1 MNVEAKVL
9 AELSEEG
16 YSSGQ
21 AISNK
26 LHITRS
32 AVWKH
37 IVKLR
42 ERGYTIEASPRHGYR
57 LAGRPDKLL
66 PAELK
71 PLLANSLLGS
81 RIVHLDET
89 GSTVDEARRLIDAG
103 APEGTVVIA
112 ESQSSGRGRLGR
124 KWKTPPGQA
133 IALSIILYP
142 NLSPTQVPLLS
153 LATGIAVRNAVES
166 TAAAGLDLALKW
178 PNDVY
183 LNGKKLG
190 GILVEMGAE
199 LDRVKWAIDSIGLN
213 VNNSFKGT
221 RLAGKATSLA
231 DESGRRFSR
240 RELVA
245 AILRE
250 LDSIYA
256 RAERPGEFPAIRQ
269 EFEKLDML
277 KGRKVEVATPG
288 GLVRGVALGI
298 DAEGRLVVRSA
309 GGKLQALFSGEATL
323 SGRATYC
330 KQAD

>member
-1 MNVEAKVL
+1 MNVETKVL
-9 AELSEEG
+9 AELSEDG

-21 AISNK
+21 EISKK

-66 PAELK
+66 PAELM
-71 PLLANSLLGS
+71 PLLEGS
-81 RIVHLDET
+81 RLAARIVHLEET
-89 GSTVDEARRLIDAG
+89 GSTADEARRFIDEG

-112 ESQSSGRGRLGR
+112 ERQSSGRGRLGR
-124 KWKTPPGQA
+124 QWTTAPGEA

-142 NLSPTQVPLLS
+142 KLSPTQVPLLS
-153 LATGIAVRNAVES
+153 LATGIAVKKAVES
-166 TAAAGLDLALKW
+166 VAGSGMNLALKW

-190 GILVEMGAE
+190 GVLVEMGAE

-213 VNNSFKGT
+213 VNNSLKGT
-221 RLAGKATSLA
+221 GLEKKAISLA
-231 DESGRRFSR
+231 DVAGHRFSR
-240 RELVA
+240 RDLVVALLKELDAVYDMLSRPEDLA
-245 AILRE
+245 AIR
-250 LDSIYA
+250 
-256 RAERPGEFPAIRQ
+256 R
-269 EFEKLDML
+269 EFEQLDML
-277 KGRKVEVATPG
+277 QGRKVEVSTPAG
-288 GLVRGVALGI
+288 PVRGIALGI
-298 DAEGRLVVRSA
+298 DSEGRLVVRDP

-323 SGRATYC
+323 SGPGNIL
-330 KQAD
+330 

>member
-9 AELSEEG
+9 AELNEEG

-57 LAGRPDKLL
+57 LAGRPDRLL
-66 PAELK
+66 QAEIG
-71 PLLANSLLGS
+71 PLLKTKVVGS

-89 GSTVDEARRLIDAG
+89 GSTADEARRLIGKG

-112 ESQSSGRGRLGR
+112 ESQSSGRGRMGR
-124 KWKTPPGQA
+124 EWQTPFGQA
-133 IALSIILYP
+133 IAVSVVLFP
-142 NLSPTQVPLLS
+142 DLSPMQVPLLS
-153 LATGIAVRNAVES
+153 LATGIAVKNAVERI
-166 TAAAGLDLALKW
+166 AGRGLDLRLKW

-183 LNGKKLG
+183 LNGRKIC

-199 LDRVKWAIDSIGLN
+199 LDRVKWAIDSIGIN

-221 RLAGKATSLA
+221 PLSGKAASLA
-231 DESGRRFSR
+231 DEVGRRLSR
-240 RELVA
+240 RDLLVELLA
-245 AILRE
+245 E
-250 LDSIYA
+250 LDRAYA
-256 RAERPGEFPAIRQ
+256 TVCR
-269 EFEKLDML
+269 
-277 KGRKVEVATPG
+277 PG
-288 GLVRGVALGI
+288 GLVQVRKEFEKFDLLQGRKIEISTPGGPLKGIAMGI
-298 DAEGRLVVRSA
+298 DAEGRLMVRGP
-309 GGKLQALFSGEATL
+309 GGKIHALFSGEATL
-323 SGRATYC
+323 SGSGAIL
-330 KQAD
+330 